1 MLNGALVARCR
12 RPRGLLSF
20 FFLLSLFPL
29 SNLSA
34 QNQDNDLNKTT
45 TKKTPGASA
54 AALPCVPA
62 LAGPASTPVRCSERP
77 GMGQNARNDK
87 IIAQEEAAAKG
98 IRNRKAPSSSKK
110 RGGGGK
116 ASFTKE
122 RSRGQNQDEFSVP
135 STPIAAA
142 SPASSSP
149 ASPGTPAP
157 AIPSPPSPSPSLKR
171 KRGSSGAE
179 EVTSSSPPSTPF
191 SAPSPFPSPAAR
203 DAALAKLLLDFAAAA
218 AAEEACEALEK
229 AAAAAA
235 AGSAAAAMEPEA
247 FPLSSAPPSPSAS
260 PSKEEVDNNDDDERK
275 AKKSRSASPSLA
287 VPVAAAST
295 PAAAAARTTPKTPTP
310 TSAPA
315 ALPTWTS
322 PRKQARVDYA
332 AQNYGRARAAATASS
347 GPLAAALKLGIFELT
362 AAPELYALK
371 NKRKMAQPKPARF
384 DLF

>member
-1 MLNGALVARCR
+1 MTSTKQQQKNSRRLRRGPPLRPGPR
-12 RPRGLLSF
+12 RPRQHPRALLRAPRHGTEREKRQNYCARRGRSERHPQSQGP
-20 FFLLSLFPL
+20 FFLEEARRRRQGLFHEGARPRPEPRRVL
-29 SNLSA
+29 RA
-34 QNQDNDLNKTT
+34 LNPDRRCFSCVFFPGFSRY
-45 TKKTPGASA
+45 PGA
-54 AALPCVPA
+54 
-62 LAGPASTPVRCSERP
+62 
-77 GMGQNARNDK
+77 
-87 IIAQEEAAAKG
+87 
-98 IRNRKAPSSSKK
+98 
-110 RGGGGK
+110 
-116 ASFTKE
+116 
-122 RSRGQNQDEFSVP
+122 
-135 STPIAAA
+135 
-142 SPASSSP
+142 
-149 ASPGTPAP
+149 
-157 AIPSPPSPSPSLKR
+157 
-171 KRGSSGAE
+171 
-179 EVTSSSPPSTPF
+179 
-191 SAPSPFPSPAAR
+191 R
-203 DAALAKLLLDFAAAA
+203 DPLAALALPVAQAQARQQRSRRGDVVVASLDPFFCPFPLPLPRRQRRRPRQLLLAFAAAA

-275 AKKSRSASPSLA
+275 AKKSRSASLSLA

-310 TSAPA
+310 ASAPA